1 MKGREKRA
9 PTIKCFRGTFAQLYG
24 TWKVSQQ
31 LKAIASR
38 FWLIINRSPL
48 PIDQKCIH
56 NKNFRPQ
63 NTFPQLKHDWQKCRA
78 AGDWT
83 GAEREFF
90 TVLRCE
96 NMMDGGIN
104 LNFSKTHYSKFLA
117 LLVFRRV
124 HPQASPWRKMERMN
138 NEFLNTKTIYFYK
151 FNCLNQA
158 SGELSAA

>member
-9 PTIKCFRGTFAQLYG
+9 TTIKCFRGTFAQLYG
-24 TWKVSQQ
+24 TWKVFQQ

-83 GAEREFF
+83 GAERKFF

-104 LNFSKTHYSKFLA
+104 LNFFKTHYSKFFAFL
-117 LLVFRRV
+117 FFSSRS
-124 HPQASPWRKMERMN
+124 SPTRKMERMN

-151 FNCLNQA
+151 FNCMNRS
-158 SGELSAA
+158 SGEFSVA